1 MFHLFDK
8 VYLEFDAKISAE
20 IRRVIISETCGFP
33 CGSPDILQPGSSFQ
47 DSLYASNS
55 IEDIIGEGKTFSSEL
70 DFFKQIK
77 TLNDSFSEPLIVYC
91 DKISF
96 LHLFI
101 AWHKCILDNISAHTL
116 WKIFIFLIEKETY
129 LSNFLDTPSNLTF
142 SQFNVN
148 QWDKT
153 IFDNKFSEI
162 SVYEDRVWNS
172 SMIPNLGIELLLLG
186 YIVNPDDIFKSALK
200 SKIILL
206 TARSLL
212 SEIFEAKFELILN
225 YQNKKLQNLLAVS
238 NLETLQELF
247 SQPRLKIF
255 TDPTIWNEAA
265 VLYPSQSGSSLNLAA
280 ATQEQITKLIDAYK
294 LVRVEFNGV
303 SQSNP
308 QVDIINRL
316 PWVVAGELTDQQ
328 LYDLLNNLQFSGSTF
343 GETDDREKIN
353 AVFIDWILGL
363 YRASSITEI
372 ENLRIAI

>member
-8 VYLEFDAKISAE
+8 VYLEFDAKIRAE
-20 IRRVIISETCGFP
+20 VKRVVISETCG
-33 CGSPDILQPGSSFQ
+33 SPHGKELEGLLQDPIYYGRQ
-47 DSLYASNS
+47 ITDL
-55 IEDIIGEGKTFSSEL
+55 IGEGKTFSSEL
-70 DFFKQIK
+70 DFFKQLK
-77 TLNDSFSEPLIVYC
+77 VVGDSSSSPLVVYC

-101 AWHKCILDNISAHTL
+101 AWHKCVLDNVSANTL
-116 WKIFIFLIEKETY
+116 WKIFNFFIEKETY
-129 LSNFLDTPSNLTF
+129 LSNFLDNPNNLTF
-142 SQFNVN
+142 NQFNIH
-148 QWDKT
+148 QWDRVV
-153 IFDNKFSEI
+153 FDNKFSEI

-172 SMIPNLGIELLLLG
+172 GMIPNLGIELLLLG

-294 LVRVEFNGV
+294 LVRVEFNGI

-308 QVDIINRL
+308 HVDIINRL

-353 AVFIDWILGL
+353 TVFIDWILGL

-372 ENLRIAI
+372 ENLRLAI